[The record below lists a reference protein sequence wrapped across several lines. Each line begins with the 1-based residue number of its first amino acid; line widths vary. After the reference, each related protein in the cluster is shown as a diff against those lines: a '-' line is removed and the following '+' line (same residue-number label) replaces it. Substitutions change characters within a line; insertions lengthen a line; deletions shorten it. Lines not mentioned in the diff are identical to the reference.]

1 MWLTASLRM
10 ELVTFSKEALNQ
22 LLPESL
28 QLRRLKW
35 KLTRKSDVRST
46 GRIFQSD
53 WGKQLRLI
61 IKCSKSRIR
70 VITPS
75 ISLENL
81 TSIYKS
87 GTNLKN
93 HALTNNKERNIWVFK
108 LWLWKNRK
116 HTLEIQCLRLPSSA
130 RHPVLSLDVTEFSL
144 SCLSHI

>member
-1 MWLTASLRM
+1 M
-10 ELVTFSKEALNQ
+10 EIGQEV
-22 LLPESL
+22 
-28 QLRRLKW
+28 
-35 KLTRKSDVRST
+35 DVRST

-61 IKCSKSRIR
+61 IKHSKSRIR

-93 HALTNNKERNIWVFK
+93 HALTNNMERNIWVFK
-108 LWLWKNRK
+108 LWL
-116 HTLEIQCLRLPSSA
+116 
-130 RHPVLSLDVTEFSL
+130 
-144 SCLSHI
+144 